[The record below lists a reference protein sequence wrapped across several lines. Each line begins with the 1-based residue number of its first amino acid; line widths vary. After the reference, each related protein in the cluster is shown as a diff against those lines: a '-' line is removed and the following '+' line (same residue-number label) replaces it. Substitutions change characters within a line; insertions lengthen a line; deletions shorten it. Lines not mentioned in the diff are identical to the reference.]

1 MDSSLERLLRSD
13 IYRVD
18 SDIVVGPR
26 TTLRPS
32 PFGIADIRK
41 GLDIRLIETFQ
52 GNLFFFNADHHPGL
66 ISTSSTSW
74 IIQTYGILCLIAI
87 STRTSKNRASRILL
101 CCPANASNSSQSPPS
116 SRGRGSKS
124 CKGTDK
130 WRAFFKVRAL
140 EGERISWSTTKLRS
154 SPIY

>member
-74 IIQTYGILCLIAI
+74 IIQNLWNPLSHSNLYPDFKEQSFQDVIMLSRQRFQFLAK
-87 STRTSKNRASRILL
+87 SSK
-101 CCPANASNSSQSPPS
+101 Q
-116 SRGRGSKS
+116 
-124 CKGTDK
+124 
-130 WRAFFKVRAL
+130 
-140 EGERISWSTTKLRS
+140 
-154 SPIY
+154 